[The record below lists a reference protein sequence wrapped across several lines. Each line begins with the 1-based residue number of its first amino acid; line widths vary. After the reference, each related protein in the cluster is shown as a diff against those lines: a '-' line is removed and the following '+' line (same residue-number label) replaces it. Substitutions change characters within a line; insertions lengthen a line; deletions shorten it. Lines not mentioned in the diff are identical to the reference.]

1 MIKEFDTVALNED
14 LPGTGLYAGTEGA
27 VVMVYNDG
35 EAYEVE
41 FFSFEGETI
50 AVETVDAYKLHQIN
64 HNERNKFA
72 Y

>member
-14 LPGTGLYAGTEGA
+14 LPGTSLYAGAEGT

-41 FFSFEGETI
+41 FFSSDGRTI
-50 AVETVDAYKLHQIN
+50 AVETIEAYKLHQIN
-64 HNERNKFA
+64 NSELA
-72 Y
+72 YKR